1 MAEVPA
7 VVPPYF
13 IMAVNPIFPLYYNDI
28 DRSTRDWTDAEFGCF
43 VRLLMH
49 QWGQGEIPKE
59 PERLQRITTSLV
71 ESWLI
76 VGKKFVETDTGLV
89 NLRLE
94 DIRAERLAFSQKQ
107 SQNRQKRTEKDNIQP
122 KVNQNST
129 KTKPNANLHIENENE
144 IRKPIEG
151 VQGENV
157 LTEMEIGMTIEYLS
171 ITRQLNFTTDQ
182 IENYWK
188 AYLIHSNE
196 QKHISRTR
204 QLQHFRNW
212 LKLQPHDKLKNG
224 TAKDT
229 SKPGTV
235 RAPI

>member
-59 PERLQRITTSLV
+59 PERLKRITTSLV
-71 ESWLI
+71 ESWLV

-107 SQNRQKRTEKDNIQP
+107 SKNRQKRTEKDIIQP

-129 KTKPNANLHIENENE
+129 KIKPKANLHIENENE

-151 VQGENV
+151 VQGEI
-157 LTEMEIGMTIEYLS
+157 LTEMEIGSTIEYVS
-171 ITRQLNFTTDQ
+171 ITGQRNLTAEQVQ
-182 IENYWK
+182 NYWK
-188 AYLIHSNE
+188 AYLIHSSE
-196 QKHISRTR
+196 LKYFSRTR

-212 LKLQPHDKLKNG
+212 LKLQPHDKSKNG
-224 TAKDT
+224 IAKDT

-235 RAPI
+235 RTPI